1 MSVLGFLFF
10 SGLVACA
17 LYAVLPNLQET
28 PAATPPSPL
37 PLPETRYRL
46 LQVPLSLFIKTFGTP
61 VSQPPANV
69 MRAFHR
75 GATLVA
81 ISEKETTRRVTWQL

>member
-1 MSVLGFLFF
+1 MSVLSFLFF

-17 LYAVLPNLQET
+17 LYAVLPHLQEARVNA
-28 PAATPPSPL
+28 PLSPL
-37 PLPETRYRL
+37 PLIETRYRL
-46 LQVPLSLFIKTFGTP
+46 LQVPLALFIKAFGTP
-61 VSQPPANV
+61 VTHPPADV

-81 ISEKETTRRVTWQL
+81 TTDQETSRRVIWQL